1 MAAYPKTLTVSS
13 DNFYCKDAEAQCS
26 ANPGVA
32 AASLRLCGENRMLFN
47 PTHAAWRISILPV
60 ALFIFMLMSLLT
72 CAQGISEEE
81 QKKANNP
88 LANTKAL
95 NLQNYYV
102 PTLYD
107 DSNLKANTA
116 LIRYA
121 MPFANGKVLMRATL
135 PLGSTPSGG
144 YAQNGAPNYS
154 SGLGDL
160 NFFATY
166 TFSKPDAKTLL
177 GVGPQVV
184 IPTAS
189 SHALGAGKWQL
200 GAAFIAFNA
209 ASPVLQWGALITYQT
224 SIAGDEDRV
233 STALL
238 VMQPFLI
245 FQLGKG
251 AYLRSTALWNF
262 NLYNNAYNVP
272 LGVGAGHVAKAGN
285 LLFNIFLEPQFTVL
299 HEGAGQPALQFFGGI
314 NCQF

>member
-1 MAAYPKTLTVSS
+1 MKKKY
-13 DNFYCKDAEAQCS
+13 Q
-26 ANPGVA
+26 
-32 AASLRLCGENRMLFN
+32 ASYLLLFGMLLA
-47 PTHAAWRISILPV
+47 TGLVR
-60 ALFIFMLMSLLT
+60 
-72 CAQGISEEE
+72 AQGISEEDT
-81 QKKANNP
+81 KKANNP
-88 LANTKAL
+88 LANTKAI
-95 NLQNYYV
+95 NVQNYYI

-107 DSNLKANTA
+107 DANLKANTA

-121 MPFANGKVLMRATL
+121 TPFAGGKVLMRATL
-135 PLGSTPSGG
+135 PLGTTPSGG
-144 YAQNGAPNYS
+144 YSQNGSPKYS

-177 GVGPQVV
+177 GLGPQVV

-189 SHALGAGKWQL
+189 SHSLGAGKWQL
-200 GAAFIAFNA
+200 GAAFVAFNA
-209 ASPVLQWGALITYQT
+209 ASPAFQWGALITYQT

-238 VMQPFLI
+238 IMQPFLL

-251 AYLRSTALWNF
+251 AYLRSSALWNF

-272 LGVGAGHVAKAGN
+272 FGVGAGHVAKAGN
-285 LLFNIFLEPQFTVL
+285 LLFNVFLEPQFTVL